1 MIVTL
6 IAALS
11 ENRVIGRDGD
21 LPWRLPADLRRFKR
35 ITSGHTV
42 IMGRKTFETLDAPL
56 PDRRTIV
63 VTRRTD
69 YQPVGVEVAHDL
81 DDALALAGGE
91 DEVFIL
97 GGGEIYA
104 LALPRADRM
113 ELTIV
118 HDEFDGDTFFPA
130 FDEMEWRLVQ
140 AERHASDDRHAH
152 AFTFRTYER
161 AD

>member
-1 MIVTL
+1 MILTL

-21 LPWRLPADLRRFKR
+21 LPWRLPADLKRFKR

-42 IMGRKTFETLDAPL
+42 IMGRKTFETLEAPL
-56 PDRRTIV
+56 PDRRSIV

-69 YQPVGVEVAHDL
+69 FQPEGVEIAHDL
-81 DDALALAGGE
+81 DAALALAEGE
-91 DEVFIL
+91 EEVFVL

-130 FDEMEWRLVQ
+130 FDESNWRLVNEERHEPD
-140 AERHASDDRHAH
+140 ERHAHS
-152 AFTFRTYER
+152 FTFRTYER
-161 AD
+161 I